1 MQPETIRRLLE
12 INARFYQD
20 YAAPFSAT
28 RQRLQPGVQRILSR
42 IPGDAAILDLGCGN
56 GEFWRGLA
64 QSGFRGSYLG
74 LDFSPQL
81 LEIARENSMRNT
93 QVSIAAPVFQQA
105 DLATTAW
112 AENLPGGAD
121 SFNLILAFAVLHHIP
136 SAKLRK
142 NVIQAVR
149 RLLNPNG
156 QFIHS
161 EWQFLNSLRLR
172 ERIQPWAAAGLSES
186 DVEEGDY
193 LLDWRREGRGLR
205 YVHHFS
211 PAEFD
216 SLSQAYGFTIQEQF
230 YSDGEGGRLGLYQT
244 WCPQDRSYR
253 GEG

>member
-1 MQPETIRRLLE
+1 MQPETIRRLCE
-12 INARFYQD
+12 INARFYQE

-81 LEIARENSMRNT
+81 LDIARENSAKQA
-93 QVSIAAPVFQQA
+93 QVSKNAPIFQRA
-105 DLATTAW
+105 DLATADW
-112 AENLPGGAD
+112 AENLSGGAG
-121 SFNLILAFAVLHHIP
+121 SFTLILAFAVLHHIP
-136 SAKLRK
+136 SAMLRK
-142 NVIQAVR
+142 NVIQDVR

-156 QFIHS
+156 RFIHS
-161 EWQFLNSLRLR
+161 EWQFLNSARLC
-172 ERIQPWAAAGLSES
+172 ERIQAWAAAGLSES

-211 PAEFD
+211 TVELAEMA
-216 SLSQAYGFTIQEQF
+216 QECGFTIQDQF
-230 YSDGEGGRLGLYQT
+230 SSDGEGGRLGLYQI
-244 WCPQDRSYR
+244 WCLQDR
-253 GEG
+253 